1 MHVILSTLIYLLTLR
16 FRKRSS
22 LELEVIAL
30 RHQLSILRRKKRK
43 QPPLILPADRYIWCW
58 LYRTYPRAIKW
69 MQIVKP
75 HTVRIW
81 HSRCFFF
88 YWRART
94 QRGFVPR
101 KVKGELLRLI
111 FQMANEN
118 TGWGAARI
126 QGELQKLGY
135 KIGNRTVQEWLARFP
150 PRPPGPSWRAFLR
163 AHMHDTA
170 AIDMFV
176 VVTMS
181 FRLLYAMIIISL
193 DRRKIL
199 HFGVT
204 EHPTQEW
211 LGGEILRA
219 FAKNPRPS
227 YLIRDRDRCY
237 GRKFSDQVR
246 QLGIRERVTAPQSP
260 SQNTYVERTIWS
272 IRRECLNHVLVMS
285 ERHLRR
291 ILASYVD
298 YYNRSRVH
306 QALDLDCP
314 VPRSSQ
320 RISDGKVIAIPQV
333 HGLHHRYERRAG

>member
-16 FRKRSS
+16 LRKRSS

-30 RHQLSILRRKKRK
+30 RHQLSILRRKKGK
-43 QPPLILPADRYIWCW
+43 QPALILPADRYIWCW

-75 HTVRIW
+75 HTVRNW

-88 YWRART
+88 YWRARS
-94 QRGFVPR
+94 QRAFVPR

-111 FQMANEN
+111 LQMHNEN

-135 KIGNRTVQEWLARFP
+135 KIGKRTVQEWLARFP

-181 FRLLYAMIIISL
+181 FRLLYAMIIVSL

-199 HFGVT
+199 HFGTT

-211 LGGEILRA
+211 LAGEVLRA

-237 GRKFSDQVR
+237 GRKFSEQVR

-272 IRRECLNHVLVMS
+272 IRRECLNHILVMS

-298 YYNRSRVH
+298 YYNHSRVH

-314 VPRSSQ
+314 VPRASQ
-320 RISDGKVIAIPQV
+320 RISDGKVIATPQV
-333 HGLHHRYERRAG
+333 RGLHHRYERRAP